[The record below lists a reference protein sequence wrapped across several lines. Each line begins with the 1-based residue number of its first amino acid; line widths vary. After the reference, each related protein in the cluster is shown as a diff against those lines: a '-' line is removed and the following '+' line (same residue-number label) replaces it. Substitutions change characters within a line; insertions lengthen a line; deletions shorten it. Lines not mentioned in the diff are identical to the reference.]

1 MKSKNI
7 LFDKNDTKAIKGI
20 AIIMMLFHHLAGF
33 PERFPIGFEGFASKW
48 QKFVDDGYLQT
59 FAFNAKFCVSI
70 FFLLGGYGMYKRLE
84 KGSFNLFDSIMGL
97 MKRFWKIFIIFTP
110 IAFIFFK
117 RTGEGTNYLCS
128 RYVIEKWSDFITNVL
143 GNFTLL
149 NNSINLEWWFL
160 PYYICALMLGAF
172 YCDKMKKTNNFL
184 NEIFIVFGL
193 DILIRSVFP
202 NIPVINGFSGLYDS
216 VYYCYF
222 MKITE
227 NAATFFAGIIF
238 AKYNGIC
245 RLKSELYKIPCKT
258 VISVIGMFAIM
269 WSRCYIKGEALDIV
283 YSVLF
288 TSFCSVFLDG
298 IKVFKTVFQYL
309 GKHSTN
315 IWLIHSF
322 YCYYFLEVTKIVYCT
337 RNVWIDVLI
346 LLAISLVSSILV
358 DLFYKIIIRLFCKV
372 QKWVKKSDEPDNN
385 KFTEKGKKSEEI
397 SLG

>member
-1 MKSKNI
+1 MQQKNA

-33 PERFPIGFEGFASKW
+33 PERFPVGFEEFISKW
-48 QKFVDDGYLQT
+48 QKLIDDGYLQT

-70 FFLLGGYGMYKRLE
+70 FFFLGGYGMYKRWE
-84 KGSFNLFDSIMGL
+84 KGKFSLSDSIISL
-97 MKRFWKIFIIFTP
+97 IKRFWKIFIIFTP

-143 GNFTLL
+143 GNFILL

-172 YCDKMKKTNNFL
+172 YCDKTKKTNNFL

-193 DILIRSVFP
+193 DILIRSIFP
-202 NIPVINGFSGLYDS
+202 NIPAINGFSGLYDS
-216 VYYCYF
+216 VYYYYF

-227 NAATFFAGIIF
+227 NAPIFFAGIIF

-245 RLKSELYKIPCKT
+245 RIKNELYKIPCRT
-258 VISVIGMFAIM
+258 VISILGIFAII

-288 TSFCSVFLDG
+288 TSFCSVIFDSL
-298 IKVFKTVFQYL
+298 KVLKSIFQYL

-322 YCYYFLEVTKIVYCT
+322 YCYYFLEATKLVYST
-337 RNVWIDVLI
+337 RNVWINLLI
-346 LLAISLVSSILV
+346 LLLMSLVSSILV
-358 DLFYKIIIRLFCKV
+358 DLFYNLITKLYSKV
-372 QKWVKKSDEPDNN
+372 KNWVKDDKLNN
-385 KFTEKGKKSEEI
+385 SHFTEKEKKPEETPTC
-397 SLG
+397 